1 MATPSIATER
11 RSPRAN
17 PSTWGAA
24 LNGIITLWY
33 RDVLHFTRDRARIIG
48 SFAQPILFLFI
59 FGTGL
64 SASISPLGG
73 GGAGQE
79 GVSYVQFIFPGIIA
93 MAVLFTAVFSG
104 IAIVWDREFGFL
116 KEVLVAPLPRWAIA
130 IGKALGGATTA
141 MVQGILMLIFAPFVG
156 VSLSLG
162 NVAGLIPVMFLTA
175 FALSSLGLLIAV
187 SMKSMQGFQLIMNFL
202 MMPLFFL
209 SGALFP
215 LQNLPGWLTAFTRI
229 NPVSYGVDAI
239 RHLVLGTGSPAAEQ
253 LGLTVLGV
261 RMTPLLDMMVV
272 LAFGMV
278 MIALAVRRF
287 SVQE

>member
-11 RSPRAN
+11 RSPRTN
-17 PSTWGAA
+17 PSTWSAA
-24 LNGIITLWY
+24 LNGIVTLWY
-33 RDVLHFTRDRARIIG
+33 RDVLHFARDRTRIIG

-64 SASISPLGG
+64 SASIGPLGG
-73 GGAGQE
+73 GAAGQE

-130 IGKALGGATTA
+130 VGKALGGATTA

-162 NVAGLIPVMFLTA
+162 HVAALIPVMFITA

-187 SMKSMQGFQLIMNFL
+187 SMKSMEGFQLIMNFL

-239 RHLVLGTGSPAAEQ
+239 RHLVLGAGSLPAEQ
-253 LGLTVLGV
+253 LGLTVFGV
-261 RMTPLLDMMVV
+261 HMTPLLDMVVV
-272 LAFGMV
+272 LAFGMI

-287 SVQE
+287 SAQE